1 MMRDIFVMSLDAMRS
16 YKVRTFLTLIGVII
30 GVGSVIMVTTA
41 GNSVGSFVQVQW
53 NVFNPTG
60 MVIGTG
66 TSGPTP
72 SLSIR
77 SVVFTTNDVDKIQ
90 ALPNIK
96 AVAPIGIVPL
106 KKVLLR
112 NGFLQWESRPGD
124 IMYASTPALLEILN
138 AELDTGTIFEE
149 GKNEIIIS
157 KSFSGVFGKDKT
169 LKVGDTIY
177 IQRVDAKTL
186 EAKIVGILKESR
198 TNYMVGSIATPA
210 IICPTKPY
218 YSTYF
223 GSNVGT
229 IFKRVTAYSV
239 LLAEATDIDH
249 VQVVQDEI
257 LNYLNNGSSDAGQY
271 KDKNTVF
278 VVITQQYIVSRID
291 QVMSVIRTYITA
303 IALISLIIGGIG
315 IANIMFATVTE
326 RTREIGTMMAIG
338 AKRRDILQLFLY
350 QSTIIGL
357 LGGIIGITTGI
368 IGSAFVVNLLNQ
380 NIQALGGAI
389 SQVGGIGLSYSVEW
403 FAIAAVVGVITGIAA
418 GVLPARKAAKMD
430 PVVALRYE

>member
-1 MMRDIFVMSLDAMRS
+1 MMRDTFLMSLDAMRS

-41 GNSVGSFVQVQW
+41 GNSVGTFVQVQW
-53 NVFNPTG
+53 NVFDPTG
-60 MVIGTG
+60 MAIGTG
-66 TSGPTP
+66 TGGATPT
-72 SLSIR
+72 LSIR
-77 SVVFTTNDVDKIQ
+77 SVSFTPTDVEKIS
-90 ALPNIK
+90 ALPNVK
-96 AVAPIGIVPL
+96 VVAPLGIVPL
-106 KKVLLR
+106 KKVSIR
-112 NGFLQWESRPGD
+112 NGFLQWESRPGNV
-124 IMYASTPALLEILN
+124 MYASTAALLKIFN
-138 AELDTGTIFEE
+138 SELESGTMFED
-149 GKNEIIIS
+149 GKNEIVIS
-157 KSFSGVFGKDKT
+157 KSFSEVFGKDKT
-169 LKVGDTIY
+169 LKVGDTIR
-177 IQRVDAKTL
+177 IQRVDAITL
-186 EAKIVGILKESR
+186 EAKIVGILKQSKSS
-198 TNYMVGSIATPA
+198 YMIGSIATPD

-239 LLAEATDIDH
+239 LLAEADDIKN

-257 LNYLNNGSSDAGQY
+257 YNYLINGSSDAGQY
-271 KDKNTVF
+271 KDKNTDF
-278 VVITQQYIVSRID
+278 VVITQQYIVNRID
-291 QVMSVIRTYITA
+291 QVMSVIRMYITA

-350 QSTIIGL
+350 QSMIIGL
-357 LGGIIGITTGI
+357 LGGVLGITTGI

-380 NIQALGGAI
+380 SIQTLGGAI
-389 SQVGGIGLSYSVEW
+389 SQAGGIGLSYSVEW
-403 FAIAAVVGVITGIAA
+403 FIIAAVVGIVTGIAA